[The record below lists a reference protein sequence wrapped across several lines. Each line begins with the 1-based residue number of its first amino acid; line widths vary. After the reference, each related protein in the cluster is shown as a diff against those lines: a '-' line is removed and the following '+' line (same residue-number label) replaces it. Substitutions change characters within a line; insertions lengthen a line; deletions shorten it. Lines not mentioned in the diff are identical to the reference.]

1 MVEPGSGPGWSD
13 FRESTVRKNAISLS
27 PQELAITPSL
37 YLEIVFR
44 EKKVSIILFCHKN
57 LLAVNKMTQG
67 GKGKLFFKE
76 KI

>member
-1 MVEPGSGPGWSD
+1 
-13 FRESTVRKNAISLS
+13 LS

-44 EKKVSIILFCHKN
+44 EKKGSIILFCHKN